1 MSVEVKICGLTNRDD
16 LCVALEAG
24 ADYVGF
30 VLYSGSKRGIA
41 VGRLQTLLAGM
52 DVPVRA
58 VGVFVNMSRGEVE
71 RVWRDTPLYAAQ
83 IHGNED
89 AADFMGFP
97 GRLWRAVA
105 QRGGCAAPDPALWP
119 AERYVI
125 DATVPG
131 QFGGTGVLADQAW
144 AAGMASR
151 WPVILAGGLTPAN
164 VSEAIRAVRPMGV
177 DVVSGVEKTAGVK
190 DPDKVREFV
199 AAVRAADARQN
210 AGETC

>member
-1 MSVEVKICGLTNRDD
+1 MAVEVKICGLTNGDD
-16 LCVALEAG
+16 LRTAVESG
-24 ADYVGF
+24 ADYAGF
-30 VLYSGSKRGIA
+30 VLYSGSPRGIA
-41 VGRLQTLLAGM
+41 VSRMQALLAGM

-89 AADFMGFP
+89 AADFIGFP

-105 QRGGCAAPDPALWP
+105 KRGGCAAPDPDLWA

-131 QFGGTGVLADQAW
+131 QFGGTGVQADQAW
-144 AAGMASR
+144 AADMAAR

-164 VSEAIRAVRPMGV
+164 VSGAIRAVRPLGV
-177 DVVSGVEKTAGVK
+177 DVVSGVEKTAGRK
-190 DPDKVREFV
+190 DPDKVREFM
-199 AAVRAADARQN
+199 AAVRAADVRQN